1 MNNFQAIAHRTT
13 LVQSALKHAKYEHVS
28 VLRREWKHFD
38 ADQSVSE
45 AMLKNH
51 SKVTAKTHG
60 SL

>member
-1 MNNFQAIAHRTT
+1 ME
-13 LVQSALKHAKYEHVS
+13 AL
-28 VLRREWKHFD
+28 D

-45 AMLKNH
+45 TMLKNH

>member
-28 VLRREWKHFD
+28 VLCREMEALD

-45 AMLKNH
+45 AMLQNH
-51 SKVTAKTHG
+51 SKVTAKTRG